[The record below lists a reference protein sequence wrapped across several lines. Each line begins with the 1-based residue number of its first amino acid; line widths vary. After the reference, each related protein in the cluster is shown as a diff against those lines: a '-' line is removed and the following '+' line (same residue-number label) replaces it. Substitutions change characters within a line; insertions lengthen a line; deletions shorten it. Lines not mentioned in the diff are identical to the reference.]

1 MFQYSSVPTLFCSGI
16 PVFWLTFHVPL
27 CPISVPYS
35 SVFQWSMLLCSSMQE
50 FQHTSVLLSPCSN
63 VPHSNV
69 YCSLFGALAA
79 PVFWSLVFWCSKTPQ
94 FHYSNVPCSLF
105 RCWGVL
111 CSSAPIFCVLLFQCS
126 TLPFSSALVF
136 WCFFCSVQ
144 VFQHSKALWCSG
156 VPSIPFT
163 LFGIFLFQCFSVPVF
178 RSSVFHSSGVP
189 AVFQRPKFRVLVFNF
204 SGVFWCS
211 SVYNRS

>member
-1 MFQYSSVPTLFCSGI
+1 
-16 PVFWLTFHVPL
+16 
-27 CPISVPYS
+27 
-35 SVFQWSMLLCSSMQE
+35 MLLCSSMQE
-50 FQHTSVLLSPCSN
+50 FQHTSVLLSLCSN

-79 PVFWSLVFWCSKTPQ
+79 PVFWSLVFWCSKTPH
-94 FHYSNVPCSLF
+94 FHCSNVPCSLF

-126 TLPFSSALVF
+126 ILPFSSALVF
-136 WCFFCSVQ
+136 WCFFCSVP

-163 LFGIFLFQCFSVPVF
+163 LFGIFLFQCSSVPVF
-178 RSSVFHSSGVP
+178 QSSVFHCSDVPGLLCSCCVPMSQVPCSAVPDFPAYSGVP
-189 AVFQRPKFRVLVFNF
+189 MFTIEVRKELDF
-204 SGVFWCS
+204 SFSFKICGLAQ
-211 SVYNRS
+211 